1 MIPTNLNNET
11 IELVDELNQPSY
23 TFGIIEDMKVA
34 GMKDGL
40 EAVAQA
46 VEIILNVER
55 YMYLIYSW
63 DFGIEFQ
70 DLIGKDP
77 SYACPE
83 IARRVKDALLQDER
97 IKDVDDWSFRQ
108 DKHSIIASFTVHTV
122 FGDIEKQKEVE
133 I

>member
-1 MIPTNLNNET
+1 MIPMNLNDEI
-11 IELVDELNQPSY
+11 IELVDEANQPSY
-23 TFGIIEDMKVA
+23 TFGISEDTKIA
-34 GMKDGL
+34 GMKDGI

-46 VEIILNVER
+46 IEIILNVER
-55 YMYLIYSW
+55 YAYLIYSW
-63 DFGIEFQ
+63 DFGVEFS

-83 IARRVKDALLQDER
+83 IARRVKDALMQDER
-97 IKDVDDWSFRQ
+97 IKDVDGWSFSR
-108 DKHSIIASFTVHTV
+108 DRHSIAASFTVHTV

>member
-97 IKDVDDWSFRQ
+97 IKDVDDWSFKQ

>member
-23 TFGIIEDMKVA
+23 TFGIIEDMKVT

-97 IKDVDDWSFRQ
+97 IKDVDDWSFKQ